1 MSKFVSAMIFCA
13 RQLQNQ
19 LGRCP
24 RCMHSSFLSAAAGV
38 LLAFMSSAVGF
49 PAYVVLL
56 TAAIAT
62 LLTGL
67 WMAHALMFTVRSAK
81 ATARHSGLA
90 DRVAWSR
97 RRLLGAFL
105 RVLAF
110 SAVTAAL
117 PGALR
122 AQSCNCYTENG
133 CSCPP
138 DFPQCIFNPT
148 TGEAI
153 CCGPSAVGCAGPNST
168 WCCPP
173 GTNCYGTDN
182 QCY

>member
-1 MSKFVSAMIFCA
+1 MPKFVSA
-13 RQLQNQ
+13 RHLQNQ
-19 LGRCP
+19 LGRCSK
-24 RCMHSSFLSAAAGV
+24 CMHSSFVSAAAGV
-38 LLAFMSSAVGF
+38 LVALTSLAIGAPTYF
-49 PAYVVLL
+49 VVLAGALAALL
-56 TAAIAT
+56 TALWIAHV
-62 LLTGL
+62 
-67 WMAHALMFTVRSAK
+67 WMFTVRSAK
-81 ATARHSGLA
+81 ATARNSSRSDGV
-90 DRVAWSR
+90 RWSK

-110 SAVTAAL
+110 SAVTAGL
-117 PGALR
+117 SRGIG
-122 AQSCNCYTENG
+122 AQSCNCYTEND

-173 GTNCYGTDN
+173 GSNCYGTDN

>member
-1 MSKFVSAMIFCA
+1 MRKFLNAMILAA
-13 RQLQNQ
+13 RQMQNQ

-24 RCMHSSFLSAAAGV
+24 KCMHTSFLCAVAAV
-38 LLAFMSSAVGF
+38 LAALTSSAVGI
-49 PAYVVLL
+49 PTYAVVLNSAL
-56 TAAIAT
+56 AA
-62 LLTGL
+62 LLTGV
-67 WMAHALMFTVRSAK
+67 WMAHVWMFTIRSAK
-81 ATARHSGLA
+81 ATACHSSHA
-90 DRVAWSR
+90 DSVIWSR

-110 SAVTAAL
+110 SALTAAL
-117 PGALR
+117 PRGLR

-173 GTNCYGTDN
+173 GSNCYGNDN
-182 QCY
+182 QCS